1 LLLIGHMPGS
11 SIVNLYVTIYSDF
24 LISSEFTL
32 IYCRNISCI
41 RIMCVLPIYVIYL
54 LGPFVFHLVDYLNCF
69 FITTHPVICHHRTVV
84 EGKLKLAAFICT
96 QLPSYITLFSNCLW
110 NCDR

>member
-1 LLLIGHMPGS
+1 LIGHMPGS

-24 LISSEFTL
+24 PISSEFTL

-69 FITTHPVICHHRTVV
+69 FIPTLAFVSSCYPSRSLLFVLSVI
-84 EGKLKLAAFICT
+84 
-96 QLPSYITLFSNCLW
+96 ITLLLRGNW
-110 NCDR
+110 NWQLLSVPSCHLI